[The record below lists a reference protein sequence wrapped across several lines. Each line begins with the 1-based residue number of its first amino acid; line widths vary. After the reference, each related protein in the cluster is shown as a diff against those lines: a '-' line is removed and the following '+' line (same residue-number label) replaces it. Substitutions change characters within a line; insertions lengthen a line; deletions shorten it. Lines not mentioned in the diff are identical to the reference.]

1 MSGSFTS
8 VGAINPNMVG
18 FSVAATRMKSA
29 SVRFENTP
37 GELVLEDKWFRDKA
51 TMQVKGASPDAL
63 VGDLR
68 KLSEAAGLPFN
79 VEKVRLGRD
88 VQQPIPQLDLS
99 KGESLE
105 NIGKHNRAERDKA
118 AGVEPGQ
125 EFFIATLSTRVK
137 DAGTTLEELARDK
150 GNSLRFVEVDEKDG
164 GNYGFYAHKEDNPT
178 QILGNILQGMNQ
190 GAQTPEPPKEQ

>member
-18 FSVAATRMKSA
+18 FSVASTRMKSA

-51 TMQVKGASPDAL
+51 TLQVKGASPDAL

-79 VEKVRLGRD
+79 VEKVRLAKD

-137 DAGTTLEELARDK
+137 DAGTTLEGLARDK
-150 GNSLRFVEVDEKDG
+150 GSSLRFVEVDEKDG
-164 GNYGFYAHKEDNPT
+164 GNYGFYTHKEDNPT
-178 QILGNILQGMNQ
+178 QILGNILQGMNPA
-190 GAQTPEPPKEQ
+190 GQTPEPPKEQ